1 MRFLEPNCGLI
12 HSSWHGVVSEYF
24 GCHKTQKSGF
34 PASLARG
41 FFMRQGSSS
50 WCSCESSQHKDHLC
64 SSQLCSSQILQQFD
78 PVVSYTMF
86 SAPGRGPCRGPR
98 SCLLCN
104 WASCRTGM
112 LHSGHTLRTSSHL
125 IRHLQNETP
134 QEARCQ
140 SRVCGT
146 TCPHISHAE
155 HVGNPDLG
163 SGVNSQVPKSSTT
176 GWRMHFILWRNQRL
190 QFPKRLQSAYILR
203 HP

>member
-1 MRFLEPNCGLI
+1 MSQDPEVWVP
-12 HSSWHGVVSEYF
+12 
-24 GCHKTQKSGF
+24 
-34 PASLARG
+34 SLAGPRVLHETKEAAAG
-41 FFMRQGSSS
+41 ALGRAANTETTCVPPSSAPPR
-50 WCSCESSQHKDHLC
+50 SCNSLV
-64 SSQLCSSQILQQFD
+64 L
-78 PVVSYTMF
+78 VVSYTMF

-146 TCPHISHAE
+146 TCPHTSHAE
-155 HVGNPDLG
+155 HFGNPDLG
-163 SGVNSQVPKSSTT
+163 TGVNSQVLKSSTT

-190 QFPKRLQSAYILR
+190 QFSKKLYSQHISSVIHDFLKNEV
-203 HP
+203 H